1 MEVGIDTKGLI
12 LPVLSSSDYIFVSLR
27 SLKTC
32 NFAPE
37 NSKRI

>member
-1 MEVGIDTKGLI
+1 MEVGIDIKGLI

-27 SLKTC
+27 SPKTS